1 MSDSFHLSFGAANRR
16 KVEESHKCSSLGIP
30 NLMVGGWYPYVSEAF
45 RHIQTNNLNSGDLWV
60 RRWGSNFLFW
70 QCLKPCTC
78 CYNWSKFKTWATL
91 ETKVL
96 FGSWTF
102 SSHLWHEQMNCSAMR
117 TMQGWLVW
125 WSCTQHNIKRIA
137 EGQVRAELVCWPYT
151 ELNTPKNKRKPL
163 FRANRQSHRLPSLF
177 FLGKR
182 LSAAGCFVD
191 CVLKATLKDA
201 QKYEISDGVLTSAP
215 SIGNLFQISCGWT
228 AIELV
233 TSILNPLPST

>member
-1 MSDSFHLSFGAANRR
+1 
-16 KVEESHKCSSLGIP
+16 
-30 NLMVGGWYPYVSEAF
+30 MVGGWYPYVSEAF

-102 SSHLWHEQMNCSAMR
+102 SSQLWHEQMNCSAMR
-117 TMQGWLVW
+117 TMQGWFVW
-125 WSCTQHNIKRIA
+125 WPGTQHNIKRIV
-137 EGQVRAELVCWPYT
+137 EDEWG
-151 ELNTPKNKRKPL
+151 LNCFVDRILNWIPQKTKENHFLEQADKVIPFP
-163 FRANRQSHRLPSLF
+163 PF

-182 LSAAGCFVD
+182 LSEAGCFVD
-191 CVLKATLKDA
+191 CVLKATPKEA
-201 QKYEISDGVLTSAP
+201 QNYKICDGLLTSAP
-215 SIGNLFQISCGWT
+215 ATENLFQISCGWT
-228 AIELV
+228 AIKLV
-233 TSILNPLPST
+233 TSLVSPLPSTSQYIGNLTACICGWVPLVSRYGL